1 MIIIARGQLAKQE
14 VMDKIL
20 STFEGSFIDGK
31 VARIPMYENGELVQ
45 IKVQLTAAKD
55 IIDPYWNEPDLD
67 YSQAAPASKVE
78 VEVLKEPTKE
88 ELEKTKNFMETLG
101 LF

>member
-1 MIIIARGQLAKQE
+1 MIIIARGQLVKQE

-20 STFEGSFIDGK
+20 STFEGSFVDGK
-31 VARIPMYENGELVQ
+31 VVRIPMYENGELVQ

-55 IIDPYWNEPDLD
+55 IIDPDGEEPDLD
-67 YSQAAPASKVE
+67 FSQATPASNTE
-78 VEVLKEPTKE
+78 VEIVKEPTKE

>member
-1 MIIIARGQLAKQE
+1 MARGAEEKQQ
-14 VMDKIL
+14 VSKIIL
-20 STFEGSFIDGK
+20 ETFKGSFLDGK
-31 VARIPMYENGELVQ
+31 VIRIPVNDVQ

-55 IIDPYWNEPDLD
+55 IIDPDGNEPDLD
-67 YSQAAPASKVE
+67 FSQAAPASKVD

>member
-14 VMDKIL
+14 VMDNIL

-55 IIDPYWNEPDLD
+55 IIDPDGNEPDLD
-67 YSQAAPASKVE
+67 FSQAAPASKVE

>member
-1 MIIIARGQLAKQE
+1 M
-14 VMDKIL
+14 VKIEE
-20 STFEGSFIDGK
+20 TFKGSFLDGK
-31 VARIPMYENGELVQ
+31 IIRIPVNDVQ

-55 IIDPYWNEPDLD
+55 IIDPDGNEPDLD
-67 YSQAAPASKVE
+67 FSQAAPASKVE